1 MMAFGRDQMLKK
13 GEIDDVVTYVRSLS
27 DPAVAKDAPAAK
39 IEAGKAVFAAN
50 CVTCHG
56 DDGKGKTD
64 LGGPDLTDRSWIYG
78 GDAVSVYETVW
89 GGRQGHMPSWD
100 GRLSPLDRKIL
111 ALYLF
116 DLRRRER

>member
-1 MMAFGRDQMLKK
+1 MS
-13 GEIDDVVTYVRSLS
+13 EIDTGARKTDLIGGPGEKPRT
-27 DPAVAKDAPAAK
+27 
-39 IEAGKAVFAAN
+39 GKALFAAN

-56 DDGKGKTD
+56 DNAKGNVE
-64 LGGPDLTDRSWIYG
+64 LGAPDLTDRSWIYG
-78 GDAVSVYETVW
+78 GDVESIYDTVW

-116 DLRRRER
+116 DIRRRDR

>member
-1 MMAFGRDQMLKK
+1 MMAFGRDQMVKK
-13 GEIDDVVTYVRSLS
+13 DEFENVVNYVRSLS
-27 DPAVAKDAPAAK
+27 DPTVAKEIPAAK
-39 IEAGKAVFAAN
+39 IDAGKAVFAAN

-56 DDGKGKTD
+56 DDAKGKAD
-64 LGGPDLTDRSWIYG
+64 LGAPNLTDRFWIYG
-78 GDAVSVYETVW
+78 GDAESISTTVW

-116 DLRRRER
+116 DLRRSEQ